1 MDASAIRTLVEDELE
16 GGAPFI
22 NSHGI
27 TRANLRSH
35 LVDPYS
41 IRIDPD
47 DLETTPR
54 DVWVVLRQRPSS
66 NDGYVVIYDPLF
78 NRWGVAESDPQPGTT
93 YTLVVSAGTLS
104 EALEAM

>member
-1 MDASAIRTLVEDELE
+1 MEAATIRMLVKDELE
-16 GGAPFI
+16 RDAPFI

-27 TRANLRSH
+27 TRANLDSH

-41 IRIDPD
+41 IHIDPD

-54 DVWVVLRQRPSS
+54 DVWVVLHERSS
-66 NDGYVVIYDPLF
+66 SDEGYVVVYDPLF
-78 NRWGVAESDPQPGTT
+78 NRWGIAERSPLAST
-93 YTLVVSAGTLS
+93 YTLVVSAGSLS